1 MQILPPDRVAAALLN
16 EEPMMT
22 DMQKIAVL
30 TSGGDAPGMNSCI
43 RAVTRTALYHG
54 KDVVGVYEGFHGV
67 LNGQFIPMDAR
78 EVGGILQRGGTVL
91 GTARSEEFYTEEGQ
105 QRGYAKLQEA
115 GIDGLVVIGGD
126 GSMNG
131 ARALAQLGM
140 CVVGVPASIDNDIWG
155 TNMSIG
161 VDTALNTIQDAI
173 DKLRDTASSHRRSFL
188 IETMGRNCGYLAVMA
203 GVIGGAEVVLIP
215 EAEVTIDDVAEAVEK
230 AYTRG
235 KTHSIVVV
243 AEGASVK
250 IQDLA
255 KALDE
260 LEVGFATRMTIL
272 GHIQRGG
279 RPSAFDRLLAT
290 RLGVKA
296 TEALL
301 AGKSDVM
308 VSLRG
313 REIETL
319 PLPEVVKKQREA
331 NLEYFEMC
339 RMLAF

>member
-1 MQILPPDRVAAALLN
+1 
-16 EEPMMT
+16 MT
-22 DMQKIAVL
+22 EVQRIGVL
-30 TSGGDAPGMNSCI
+30 TSGGDAPGMNPCI
-43 RAVTRTALYHG
+43 RAVTRTALYNG
-54 KDVVGVYEGFHGV
+54 KGVTGVYEGFLGV
-67 LNGQFIPMDAR
+67 LNSQFIPLDAR

-91 GTARSEEFYTEEGQ
+91 GTARSEEFYTLEGQ
-105 QRGYAKLQEA
+105 QKGFEKLREA

-126 GSMNG
+126 GSMRG
-131 ARALAQLGM
+131 ARALAALGM
-140 CVVGVPASIDNDIWG
+140 PVVGVPASIDNDIWG

-173 DKLRDTASSHRRSFL
+173 DKLRDTASSHRRAFL

-215 EAEVTIDDVAEAVEK
+215 EAEVTINEVAETLQRAHQ
-230 AYTRG
+230 RG

-260 LEVGFATRMTIL
+260 LKVGFATRMTIL

-296 TEALL
+296 VEALL

-308 VSLRG
+308 VALQG
-313 REIETL
+313 RQIETV
-319 PLPEVVKKQREA
+319 PLDNVIEKQREA
-331 NLEYFEMC
+331 NLEYFDMC